1 MDLKQRVEQAFNLL
15 QRMEIVTAR
24 KNVDALCYALNVLQ
38 EVYIKLDKETAE
50 HAKEA
55 AEHAKEAVEQG
66 AEAQKEG
73 EANGAD

>member
-1 MDLKQRVEQAFNLL
+1 MDLKQKVERAFNLL

-38 EVYIKLDKETAE
+38 EVYTSLD
-50 HAKEA
+50 KEA
-55 AEHAKEAVEQG
+55 AEHAMEAAEQG

>member
-1 MDLKQRVEQAFNLL
+1 MDLKQKVERAFNLL

-38 EVYIKLDKETAE
+38 EVYIRLGM
-50 HAKEA
+50 EA
-55 AEHAKEAVEQG
+55 AEQGAEAVEQG

>member
-1 MDLKQRVEQAFNLL
+1 MNLKQKVEQAFNLL

-38 EVYIKLDKETAE
+38 EVYISLD
-50 HAKEA
+50 KEA
-55 AEHAKEAVEQG
+55 AEQC

-73 EANGAD
+73 ESNGAD

>member
-1 MDLKQRVEQAFNLL
+1 MDLKQKVEQAFNLL

-38 EVYIKLDKETAE
+38 EVYHSLDNEGVK
-50 HAKEA
+50 
-55 AEHAKEAVEQG
+55 QG